1 MGDLLTVV
9 LQLTNETLTAATVVI
24 TTSLLLYNLTRNT
37 RDRVAQ
43 TSSVV
48 LASVTIAY
56 LSDVFISLRP
66 GPAAY
71 ETALRLQWLGIAF
84 IPTATFHLSDA
95 LLATT
100 GLPSRGRRRRTIKML
115 YLLSLAFFVSAA
127 FSNIL
132 VQPVVVNDNI
142 GMRAS
147 TLFPLYMVYFLLTT
161 VIALVNIHRARQ
173 RCLTRNTRRRMSY
186 LQIGLLMPIF
196 GIFPYSVLFSDG
208 DEFSLTALIL
218 VNIANVIIILMLLF
232 LAYPLSFFGS
242 NIPDRVVKTQLLRF
256 VLRGPATG
264 LLALVVI
271 IFMGPTTQVLGLP
284 GQTFMPF
291 AVVGVVLLWQWFIHI
306 ILPWLE
312 KYMIYSDEDDDQ
324 LSKLQNL
331 TEQLLTR
338 GDLLQLLDAMLAS
351 ICDYLQVNTAFVV
364 TLTAEKPEI
373 IAAIGPTRPNTST
386 LEDELALLHDLLS
399 QQHSGL
405 NIQAWQSFWIVPL
418 TSNRLTDTTQS
429 QQDPII
435 GFIGIQA
442 RSPEI
447 NLTEE
452 ELAGFKPY
460 LRRTEQTLDDLSLQ
474 TEIYAALEGLL
485 PQISITRTRA
495 EQMEYRAGYTPPN
508 PSQEFLGVSREQY
521 LEMVRAALRHYW
533 GGPGLNR
540 SRLLDLNIVHKALP
554 ENEENPARA
563 LRSVIQRAIENQ
575 RPTGERRMTS
585 PEWTIY
591 NILDLRFVE
600 QRKVRDVAIRLS
612 LAEATLYRKQREA
625 IEAVA
630 DSLLEMESAQQ
641 NALTEASESMPA
653 LSNGS

>member
-1 MGDLLTVV
+1 MGDLLTVI
-9 LQLTNETLTAATVVI
+9 LQLTNETLTAATVII

-71 ETALRLQWLGIAF
+71 ETALRLQWLGIAL

-100 GLPSRGRRRRTIKML
+100 GLPSRGRRKRTIRML
-115 YLLSLAFFVSAA
+115 YLLSGAFFIAAA

-142 GMRAS
+142 GMRANI
-147 TLFPLYMVYFLLTT
+147 LFPLYMVYFLLTT
-161 VIALVNIHRARQ
+161 MIALVNIHRARQ
-173 RCLTRNTRRRMSY
+173 RCLTRDTRRRMSY
-186 LQIGLLMPIF
+186 LQAGLLMPIF

-218 VNIANVIIILMLLF
+218 VNVANVIIILMLLF

-306 ILPWLE
+306 ILPFLE

-331 TEQLLTR
+331 TDQLLTR
-338 GDLLQLLDAMLAS
+338 GDLLQLLDAILAS
-351 ICDYLQVNTAFVV
+351 ICDYLQVNTAFTV

-373 IAAIGPTRPNTST
+373 IAAVGPTRPNPST
-386 LEDELALLHDLLS
+386 LEDELPILHELLNLNGN
-399 QQHSGL
+399 QL

-418 TSNRLTDTTQS
+418 KSNRLTDITQS
-429 QQDPII
+429 HQDPII
-435 GFIGIQA
+435 GFVGIQA

-447 NLTEE
+447 NLTPD
-452 ELAGFKPY
+452 ELSGFKTY
-460 LRRTEQTLDDLSLQ
+460 LRRAEQTLDDLSLQ

-485 PQISITRTRA
+485 PQISITRPRA
-495 EQMEYRAGYTPPN
+495 EQMEYRAGYVAQPN
-508 PSQEFLGVSREQY
+508 PTQEFLGVSREQY

-540 SRLLDLNIVHKALP
+540 SRLLDLNVVHNALP
-554 ENEENPARA
+554 ENEDNPARA
-563 LRSVIQRAIENQ
+563 LRSVIHRAIESQ

-630 DSLLEMESAQQ
+630 DALLEMEK
-641 NALTEASESMPA
+641 LELVE
-653 LSNGS
+653 